1 MNARTVSRSTPPGTP
16 SVPGWASVDEVKR
29 KDPDNRDKRI
39 RRGACEW
46 CGRRIRR
53 RPGSRGP
60 LPASCARCAER
71 VQVRRRL
78 RAYLR
83 SSRRYALRLHRWDL
97 AGEIGG
103 LLRVLEGSGG

>member
-1 MNARTVSRSTPPGTP
+1 MSPSLSRARPAAP
-16 SVPGWASVDEVKR
+16 
-29 KDPDNRDKRI
+29 NYRDKRI

-60 LPASCARCAER
+60 LPASCLRCAER

-103 LLRVLEGSGG
+103 VLRLLEESVE

>member
-1 MNARTVSRSTPPGTP
+1 MNASRSP
-16 SVPGWASVDEVKR
+16 VRRREAE
-29 KDPDNRDKRI
+29 NRDKRI

-60 LPASCARCAER
+60 LPASCPRCAER
-71 VQVRRRL
+71 VNVRRRL

-103 LLRVLEGSGG
+103 VLRLLEGSVV